1 MAIKKYKRLS
11 TNITVSIFY
20 EQHCMNK
27 YNYEPAYQRDYNVWD
42 ESQKAF
48 LIDTMFKNFP
58 IPPIF
63 LEQKIN
69 KGKTIYD
76 VIDGKQR
83 LNSIVEFIHDGF
95 GLPNDF
101 GKDVYGSERIGGLKF
116 SQIQELATEN
126 EDIAEFVDTF
136 WSYVINIEYIEKP
149 DEKIVDNIFDRLNRG
164 GEKLNPAELR
174 KAKYYDSA
182 LYSAIVRVRKNEVSS
197 RVLKKLDSVRMQDV
211 SFLTEIFLLIKS
223 NGVIDGVE
231 KDRDRC
237 FESYVD
243 EIEAKAALDLEK
255 KVIHILSIFN
265 CIDIDLE
272 KYRIEGSSHLYAL
285 IFISWYFGKS
295 NIKVDSKIID
305 RINLFYVQLR
315 KHDKN
320 EYIEIY
326 SKSMQS
332 ASRYKYSRKRRV
344 KALLNYLGY
353 DEDINLL

>member
-1 MAIKKYKRLS
+1 MANKKYKRLS

-20 EQHCMNK
+20 EQHCMDK

-42 ESQKAF
+42 TGQKAF

-69 KGKTIYD
+69 RGKTVYD

-83 LNSIVEFIHDGF
+83 LNSIVEFIHDEF
-95 GLPNDF
+95 TLPNDF
-101 GKDVYGSERIGGLKF
+101 GKDIYGSEKIAGLKF
-116 SQIQELATEN
+116 SQIQELAETQD
-126 EDIAEFVDTF
+126 DIAEFVDTF

-149 DEKIVDNIFDRLNRG
+149 DEKIVDSIFDRLNRG
-164 GEKLNPAELR
+164 GERLNPAELR

-182 LYSAIVRVRKNEVSS
+182 LYSAIVEVRKSKISS
-197 RVLKKLDSVRMQDV
+197 PILKKLDSVRLQDI

-223 NGVIDGVE
+223 GGIIDGVE
-231 KDRDRC
+231 KEIDRL
-237 FESYVD
+237 FEEYVD
-243 EIEAKAALDLEK
+243 IIDAKEASDLQKE
-255 KVIHILSIFN
+255 VISILSIFN
-265 CIDIDLE
+265 SINIDLE
-272 KYRIEGSSHLYAL
+272 GYRIEGSSHLYAL
-285 IFISWYFGKS
+285 IFLAWYFRKN
-295 NIKVDSKIID
+295 NIQVDFQIIAG
-305 RINLFYVQLR
+305 INHFFTQLR
-315 KHDKN
+315 NHEKN
-320 EYIEIY
+320 EYIDIY

>member
-1 MAIKKYKRLS
+1 MATKKYKRLS

-20 EQHCMNK
+20 EQHSIGK
-27 YNYEPAYQRDYNVWD
+27 YNYDPVYQRDYNVWD
-42 ESQKAF
+42 VKQKAF

-69 KGKTIYD
+69 RGKTIYD

-83 LNSIVEFIHDGF
+83 LNSIVEFINDGF
-95 GLPNDF
+95 GLPDDF
-101 GKDVYGSERIGGLKF
+101 GKDIYGLEDIAGLKF
-116 SQIQELATEN
+116 SQIQELAEVDDN
-126 EDIAEFVDTF
+126 VAEFVDTF

-164 GEKLNPAELR
+164 GERLNPAELR
-174 KAKYYDSA
+174 KARYYDSA
-182 LYSAIVRVRKNEVSS
+182 LYSAITRVRKNPASS
-197 RVLKKLDSVRMQDV
+197 PILKKLDAIRMQDV

-231 KDRDRC
+231 KEIDRL
-237 FESYVD
+237 FENYVD
-243 EIEAKAALDLEK
+243 DVDEREASDLENQ
-255 KVIHILSIFN
+255 VIDVLSVFN
-265 CIDIDLE
+265 DMDLDLE

-285 IFISWYFGKS
+285 VFLSWYFAKN
-295 NIKVDSKIID
+295 NIEVDAQIKN
-305 RINLFYVQLR
+305 RINSFYSELR
-315 KHDKN
+315 SHKKD

-332 ASRYKYSRKRRV
+332 ASKFKYSRKRRV
-344 KALLNYLGY
+344 RALLNYLGY
-353 DEDINLL
+353 DEDVNLL

>member
-1 MAIKKYKRLS
+1 MAVKKYKRLS

-27 YNYEPAYQRDYNVWD
+27 YNYEPPYQRDYNVWD
-42 ESQKAF
+42 ENQKAF
-48 LIDTMFKNFP
+48 LIDTIFKNFP

-95 GLPNDF
+95 GLPDDF
-101 GKDVYGSERIGGLKF
+101 GKDIYGLKEIGGLKF
-116 SQIQELATEN
+116 SQIQEMVDKN

-164 GEKLNPAELR
+164 GERLNPAELR

-182 LYSAIVRVRKNEVSS
+182 LYSAIMRVRKNKVSS
-197 RVLKKLDSVRMQDV
+197 KVLKKLDIIRMQDV
-211 SFLTEIFLLIKS
+211 SFLTEIFLLVKS
-223 NGVIDGVE
+223 GGVIDGVE
-231 KDRDRC
+231 KEIDHFFD
-237 FESYVD
+237 SYVD
-243 EIEAKAALDLEK
+243 EIEEQDALNLEK
-255 KVIHILSIFN
+255 KVIQVLSVFN

-272 KYRIEGSSHLYAL
+272 KYKIEGSSHLYAL
-285 IFISWYFGKS
+285 VFISWYFEK
-295 NIKVDSKIID
+295 NKIKIDSKIIE
-305 RINLFYVQLR
+305 RINSFYTQLR
-315 KHDKN
+315 QHDKN